1 MIIYAVSQIVEEYDK
16 VVAEYQDNAAP
27 SILLMSDSKP
37 QTQKAAAK
45 VVTKAVESKEKGSC
59 NGERI
64 ASTAGPSNPPRPPA
78 VVSPKINGRRVESAP
93 VTSRPIRSPVS
104 PAPNPRITPRK
115 QSPKEEEKYDPK
127 KTSGK
132 AEIIKVVQDC
142 QTNP

>member
-1 MIIYAVSQIVEEYDK
+1 MEEYDK
-16 VVAEYQDNAAP
+16 VVAEYQENAAP

-45 VVTKAVESKEKGSC
+45 VVPSVMESKEKWSR
-59 NGERI
+59 NGERT
-64 ASTAGPSNPPRPPA
+64 ASTAGPSNPSRPA
-78 VVSPKINGRRVESAP
+78 AVSPKSNGRRVESAP

-104 PAPNPRITPRK
+104 HAPNPRITPRK

-127 KTSGK
+127 KTRGK
-132 AEIIKVVQDC
+132 AEIIKVVEDC